1 MKDYSITKT
10 IYSSCS
16 KDFSN
21 KLKLLGWTSLA
32 QSDVNFLLWYVVSN
46 LIKPNR
52 RSFTFFQEQLI
63 TGWLT
68 EDKERTEKIF
78 FS

>member
-10 IYSSCS
+10 IYSSCL

-32 QSDVNFLLWYVVSN
+32 QSDVIVLLRYVVSN
-46 LIKPNR
+46 LIKPHR
-52 RSFTFFQEQLI
+52 RSF
-63 TGWLT
+63 
-68 EDKERTEKIF
+68 IF
-78 FS
+78 FKNS